1 VSSKL
6 KVTIDIRAAW
16 GVVAVAVVAALL
28 LVIFALGGSATRA
41 LWRENG
47 IVENLSALFYVAGFL
62 LCAYA
67 AFKVAPPGRFYLLIW
82 SLLCLVFF
90 GEETSWLQ
98 QQIGYGTP
106 EWMAQSNVQG
116 EFNLH
121 NLAPLQGGAIT
132 KEGFSWRMLLKSQH
146 LFQLGFVGYFLV
158 LPLLMLVAPARRM
171 GARLQVP
178 YPGRNLT
185 FSIWA
190 AVAISAALTLLSDDT
205 TKSGIA
211 ETREMIYALSI
222 FAFVA
227 TYAWQAR
234 GAFGQRAGD

>member
-1 VSSKL
+1 M
-6 KVTIDIRAAW
+6 TIDIRAAW

-28 LVIFALGGSATRA
+28 LVIFALGGGATRA

-47 IVENLSALFYVAGFL
+47 IVENLSALFYLAGFL

-98 QQIGYGTP
+98 QQIGYRTP

-158 LPLLMLVAPARRM
+158 LPVLMLVAPARRM
-171 GARLQVP
+171 VARMQVP
-178 YPGRNLT
+178 YPGRNLVL
-185 FSIWA
+185 SIWA
-190 AVAISAALTLLSDDT
+190 AVAISVALTLLSDDT

-222 FAFVA
+222 FAFVTA
-227 TYAWQAR
+227 YAWQAR
-234 GAFGQRAGD
+234 GLLGQRRDG